1 MTGFTGQLAT
11 GGLVEFATRTY
22 DTASRVWLQDDSF
35 RGTTTRSSSLNRY
48 AYVEGAPESFVDVLG
63 FYRARA
69 AVRAQALAAAQAA
82 YDAALK
88 AYTQLVSNTHMQA
101 RLFAR
106 EVGQI
111 QAQAAQRA
119 ASAAW
124 VVEQA
129 ARKVEIARRTAMVNA
144 SFEADAKANDKGYWG
159 GFVDT
164 LSIAGH
170 GLVNFGGGAVN
181 ALADTVD
188 LVVDVVQTTFNAVS
202 PTCWTKT
209 FCAAIPNIPSVPIY
223 GDPALY
229 KYSQTAGYATT
240 VAVEFVAT
248 GGLGMVAD
256 GFSATVTAAKALP
269 RLVTELPAVVNDVKS
284 VVKAVVPAVRALVPR
299 LPGLVK
305 TTVTGVADNAASLVK
320 NPGAFLS
327 DLKTGLSN
335 PLTTKGGIFGTAP
348 ATTATNTAAANT
360 LEATTGARAGATSA
374 ARATSIDAG
383 VVNPLGGTHN
393 CAACAIAGDST
404 LAGNPA
410 SALDLYPGRPIPG
423 GNQLIVDYAG
433 APWRSVS
440 GQAAIESELLEVGNG
455 ARGIVYG
462 TDGEYAHV
470 WNAVVQDGL
479 VNYVD
484 FQGIGPSGPA
494 AFDPWTEFQFVRTN

>member
-1 MTGFTGQLAT
+1 
-11 GGLVEFATRTY
+11 
-22 DTASRVWLQDDSF
+22 
-35 RGTTTRSSSLNRY
+35 
-48 AYVEGAPESFVDVLG
+48 
-63 FYRARA
+63 
-69 AVRAQALAAAQAA
+69 
-82 YDAALK
+82 
-88 AYTQLVSNTHMQA
+88 
-101 RLFAR
+101 
-106 EVGQI
+106 
-111 QAQAAQRA
+111 
-119 ASAAW
+119 
-124 VVEQA
+124 
-129 ARKVEIARRTAMVNA
+129 MVNA

-284 VVKAVVPAVRALVPR
+284 VVKAVVPAVKALVPR
-299 LPGLVK
+299 LPGLIK

-335 PLTTKGGIFGTAP
+335 PLTTKGGVFGTPASSA
-348 ATTATNTAAANT
+348 ATTAADADTVAASVSNSPLRANVG
-360 LEATTGARAGATSA
+360 LEEQVAGCVGGSCSLADYADLHA
-374 ARATSIDAG
+374 ARANLEQIDGALSDAPNAEMLRRTETAVSEGTDLTSG
-383 VVNPLGGTHN
+383 QRNF
-393 CAACAIAGDST
+393 
-404 LAGNPA
+404 
-410 SALDLYPGRPIPG
+410 LDHEVLEG
-423 GNQLIVDYAG
+423 QLIADGV
-433 APWRSVS
+433 P
-440 GQAAIESELLEVGNG
+440 QEV
-455 ARGIVYG
+455 
-462 TDGEYAHV
+462 AHV
-470 WNAVVQDGL
+470 VVLDVLPPGS
-479 VNYVD
+479 NYDLDVLQRYSD
-484 FQGIGPSGPA
+484 
-494 AFDPWTEFQFVRTN
+494 QFNSSQFRYWGAEHPRGMP

>member
-1 MTGFTGQLAT
+1 M
-11 GGLVEFATRTY
+11 
-22 DTASRVWLQDDSF
+22 
-35 RGTTTRSSSLNRY
+35 NRY
-48 AYVEGAPESFVDVLG
+48 AYVEGAPESCVVVLG

-106 EVGQI
+106 EMGQI
-111 QAQAAQRA
+111 QAAAAQRA
-119 ASAAW
+119 ASEAW
-124 VVEQA
+124 VRDAA

-164 LSIAGH
+164 LSIAGR

-181 ALADTVD
+181 ALTDTVD

-223 GDPALY
+223 GDPSLY

-284 VVKAVVPAVRALVPR
+284 AVKALAPGVKALVPR
-299 LPGLVK
+299 LPGLIK
-305 TTVTGVADNAASLVK
+305 TTVTGVADNAASIVK
-320 NPGAFLS
+320 NPGAFLN
-327 DLKTGLSN
+327 DLKTGLNN

-348 ATTATNTAAANT
+348 APRTAEAVESSTAVAATTTAADMDSALAS
-360 LEATTGARAGATSA
+360 GATV
-374 ARATSIDAG
+374 RHTGTATAIGDDPATLTNLERSMGAG
-383 VVNPLGGTHN
+383 GRHDVIVHGT
-393 CAACAIAGDST
+393 SE
-404 LAGNPA
+404 
-410 SALDLYPGRPIPG
+410 GRPIVNGNVTHAQQIADAILENPAYDGCAITLVMCYG
-423 GNQLIVDYAG
+423 GRETAPELARILGVDVVATTRQAQLDPIT
-433 APWRSVS
+433 
-440 GQAAIESELLEVGNG
+440 GQLL
-455 ARGIVYG
+455 
-462 TDGEYAHV
+462 
-470 WNAVVQDGL
+470 
-479 VNYVD
+479 
-484 FQGIGPSGPA
+484 QGR
-494 AFDPWTEFQFVRTN
+494 F